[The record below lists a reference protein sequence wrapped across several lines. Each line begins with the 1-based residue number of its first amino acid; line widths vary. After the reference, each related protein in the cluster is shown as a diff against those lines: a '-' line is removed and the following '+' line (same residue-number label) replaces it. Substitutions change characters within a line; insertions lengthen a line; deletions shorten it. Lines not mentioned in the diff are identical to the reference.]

1 MTQFEEFRRQPLP
14 AAHEPAVAVQRHGL
28 LTLNRA
34 AYAEL
39 GAPEAVELLY
49 ARRERVIG
57 LRAAAASAPDAYRV
71 RTPTVGAGFL
81 VSGRAFTRHY
91 GIPTDVGRRCRATM
105 IDAVLTVDLRDV
117 VKERRRFSP
126 KSMPSSAHANRTPD
140 MVQEHG
146 EDPQR

>member
-1 MTQFEEFRRQPLP
+1 MTQFDVFRRQPP
-14 AAHEPAVAVQRHGL
+14 PGAHEPTVTVQRYGL
-28 LTLNRA
+28 LTLNHA

-39 GAPEAVELLY
+39 GAPEAVELMY
-49 ARRERVIG
+49 ARREGLIG

-117 VKERRRFSP
+117 VQGRRRVAT
-126 KSMPSSAHANRTPD
+126 KSMPSSEHTTPTLT
-140 MVQEHG
+140 MAQEHG
-146 EDPQR
+146 EGSQR

>member
-1 MTQFEEFRRQPLP
+1 VT
-14 AAHEPAVAVQRHGL
+14 VQRHGL
-28 LTLNRA
+28 LTLNQA

-39 GAPEAVELLY
+39 DAPEAVELLY

-71 RTPTVGAGFL
+71 RKSGVGAGFL

-91 GIPTDVGRRCRATM
+91 GIPTDVGRRYRATM
-105 IDAVLTVDLRDV
+105 IDDVLTVDLRNV
-117 VKERRRFSP
+117 VQERRRFSTT
-126 KSMPSSAHANRTPD
+126 SMPSSGHATRAPG
-140 MVQEHG
+140 VVPEHR